1 MKYLICGIPCIEVCM
16 ESDHK
21 KSFFYAGRYFVK
33 EADYYGNDCQMAAIP
48 PQDHDLIWN
57 PRTQE
62 SPHALAWGLS
72 LFGYPSLIKFNQ
84 KAMPFT

>member
-1 MKYLICGIPCIEVCM
+1 MRRQATTADKFAHTAEHPQGGWAMKYLICGIPCIEVCM

-48 PQDHDLIWN
+48 PQDHDLI
-57 PRTQE
+57 
-62 SPHALAWGLS
+62 
-72 LFGYPSLIKFNQ
+72 
-84 KAMPFT
+84 